1 MKKNAKIFHES
12 WYQIA
17 NQRLF
22 LRASVRVKR
31 QIFRGIHWYVL
42 HDPFTNQF
50 YRLRPESY
58 ELIARL
64 NKNTTVEEVWN
75 FLLEHSPDK
84 APGQG
89 EIIELLAQLYHAN
102 LLHCDLA
109 PDSAKLFD
117 RYKKRR
123 TALIKSSI
131 LNIMF
136 ARIPLYDPDNL
147 LKFLRPLIRI
157 VIGPV
162 GLLLWLI
169 VISIGLKTVIDN
181 FSALKV
187 QTDAILAPSNLFL
200 LYAATALIKIIH
212 EFGHA
217 FVVRRFGGEV
227 HTLGVMFLILTPMP
241 YTDATAS
248 WAFRNKWHRI
258 LVGAAGMIFELFIAA
273 IAAVVWAGTGDGVIH
288 SLAYN
293 MLFSASVTTLLF
305 NINPLLRY
313 DGYYMLADFLGMP
326 NLQQQANQQ
335 LTYLLEKFAFGK
347 KDCIPPS
354 SSLKE
359 AIFLSIYAVTSSIYR
374 VVVFSGIMLF
384 ISTRFL
390 LVAVIMGIFF
400 AISWAVMPVVKFVN
414 YLAKSPGL
422 TRIRARAIRVSAV
435 AVALIFLML
444 YYIPFPYSVKAPGV
458 LKAVGYLMTTNF
470 SSGKVVTLCKTSGFR
485 VNKGDTLLILENQEL
500 RNQRIQTEA
509 ALKEANLEYS
519 KALNQSPADLEP
531 VEKRIVA
538 FTQKLDYFDKQ
549 ITGLTVVAEIE
560 GIWTSPDAD
569 DFIGRWMPRGSFLGT
584 IINPDN
590 FYFASVIPQK
600 EISELFSQKT
610 ISTKVRLRG
619 QSEQQ
624 IAVKDFTVIPM
635 EQSILPSPALGF
647 MGGGDIEVMSA
658 DSSGVKT
665 TEPFYE
671 VRSLVENS
679 PSSLLIHGRS
689 GKIRFFL
696 GYKSLLWQGW
706 RSIRQLIQKHYQI

>member
-1 MKKNAKIFHES
+1 M
-12 WYQIA
+12 
-17 NQRLF
+17 
-22 LRASVRVKR
+22 
-31 QIFRGIHWYVL
+31 L
-42 HDPFTNQF
+42 HDPFANQF

-58 ELIARL
+58 EFVVRL
-64 NKNTTVEEVWN
+64 NKNTTVEQVWN
-75 FLLEHSPDK
+75 FLLENSPDK
-84 APGQG
+84 APAQG

-123 TALIKSSI
+123 RTLIKSNI

-147 LKFLRPLIRI
+147 LKFLQPLIRLLI
-157 VIGPV
+157 SPFGLILWLFVIG
-162 GLLLWLI
+162 
-169 VISIGLKTVIDN
+169 IGIKTVIDN

-187 QTDAILAPSNLFL
+187 QTEGILAPSNLFW
-200 LYAATALIKIIH
+200 LYAATAFIKIFH

-227 HTLGVMFLILTPMP
+227 HTLGIMFLILTPLP

-258 LVGAAGMIFELFIAA
+258 LVGAAGMLFELFIAA
-273 IAAVVWAGTGDGVIH
+273 IAAVVWAGTGDGIIH
-288 SLAYN
+288 SIAYN

-313 DGYYMLADFLGMP
+313 DGYYILADFLGMP
-326 NLQQQANQQ
+326 NLQQQATQQ
-335 LTYLLEKFAFGK
+335 ITYLLEKFAFGK
-347 KDCIPPS
+347 KDCINPS
-354 SSLKE
+354 SSVKE
-359 AIFLSIYAVTSSIYR
+359 GAFLSIYAIASSIYR
-374 VVVFSGIMLF
+374 IMVFSGILLF
-384 ISTRFL
+384 ISTKFL
-390 LVAVIMGIFF
+390 LVAVIMSIFF
-400 AISWAVMPVVKFVN
+400 LISWAILPITKFIR
-414 YLAKSPGL
+414 YLFKSPSLARVRG
-422 TRIRARAIRVSAV
+422 RAIRVSAV
-435 AVALIFLML
+435 TVAILFFLL
-444 YYIPFPYSVKAPGV
+444 YYIPFPYSVKAAGV
-458 LKAVGYLMTTNF
+458 MKAAGYMMMTNY
-470 SSGKVVTLCKTSGFR
+470 SSGQVTTLCKTSGTR
-485 VNKGDTLLILENQEL
+485 VNKGDTLLILENEEL
-500 RNQRIQTEA
+500 RKQKIHTEA
-509 ALKEANLEYS
+509 ALKEAHLEYS
-519 KALNQSPADLEP
+519 KALQYSPADLEP

-538 FTQKLDYFDKQ
+538 FTQQLAYLDEQ

-569 DFIGRWMPRGSFLGT
+569 DFIGRWMPRGTFLGT

-590 FYFASVIPQK
+590 FYFASAIPQK

-610 ISTKVRLRG
+610 VSTEIRLRG
-619 QSEQQ
+619 QSESQ
-624 IAVKDFTVIPM
+624 IKVKEFTVIPM
-635 EQSILPSPALGF
+635 EQNILPSPALGF
-647 MGGGDIEVMSA
+647 MGGGEIEVNPG

-671 VRSLVENS
+671 VRSIVEKN
-679 PSSLLIHGRS
+679 PSTLLLHGRS

-696 GYKSLLWQGW
+696 GYRSLLWQAW